1 VTTAAAPVKKEN
13 PIFADFDKEVASKIK
28 PMEDAA
34 KVLGGLIPDITAK
47 FVSAIFTQKDVIA
60 TMLAC
65 KKSEDK
71 LLMLRQIQ
79 STSVEIRAMKN
90 KEPKFTLHVQTL
102 ADGFGIFSWSAL
114 PILEDEWKEEA
125 LNAINFYGFKVLQL
139 K

>member
-1 VTTAAAPVKKEN
+1 MSG
-13 PIFADFDKEVASKIK
+13 ILS
-28 PMEDAA
+28 
-34 KVLGGLIPDITAK
+34 
-47 FVSAIFTQKDVIA
+47 QKDVIA

-79 STSVEIRAMKN
+79 TAAVDIRAMKN

-102 ADGFGIFSWSAL
+102 ADGFGIFNWSDM
-114 PILEDEWKEEA
+114 PILEDEWKDEA
-125 LNAINFYGFKVLQL
+125 LNGINFYGFKVLQL